1 MGVETC
7 SPENTCSIF
16 GLQVARKTS
25 STATGSCG
33 TLSWLIQDNDRRF
46 VIMWSAPFNFNH
58 HSNWLGIG
66 LSAPGVTAHAPGDA
80 WFNLMYYKESS
91 DDLKF
96 ERREYYA
103 DVRPVIYG
111 YV

>member
-1 MGVETC
+1 
-7 SPENTCSIF
+7 
-16 GLQVARKTS
+16 
-25 STATGSCG
+25 
-33 TLSWLIQDNDRRF
+33 
-46 VIMWSAPFNFNH
+46 MWSAPFNFNH

-66 LSAPGVTAHAPGDA
+66 LSAPGVTEHAPGDA

-91 DDLKF
+91 DNLKF

-111 YV
+111 YVFISNVVYGGTVEPPFLRPP